1 MGQDKNFLVRA
12 FDALVAGRERQA
24 RAYIEHYER
33 DFGKLNGKLTK
44 R

>member
-1 MGQDKNFLVRA
+1 MVQDKNFLVRA

-24 RAYIEHYER
+24 RLFVERHER
-33 DFGKLNGKLTK
+33 DYGKMNGKLTK